1 MTLSG
6 KKIEQILA
14 LSKEGLSDNA
24 ISKKLKIDNHT
35 VNKYRTGQIIPKTKS
50 QSTQTLQQASA
61 FEHDSYFNDDSHGF
75 PKEHSQMREYK
86 KQSNNRF
93 TSHKERQ
100 EETHIPFSKWTVGGR
115 PVSEFL
121 RKPLDRPS
129 ETIRRPPVRTYGDF
143 IPVPP
148 IKKSEPQ
155 KLDIDD

>member
-1 MTLSG
+1 
-6 KKIEQILA
+6 
-14 LSKEGLSDNA
+14 
-24 ISKKLKIDNHT
+24 
-35 VNKYRTGQIIPKTKS
+35 
-50 QSTQTLQQASA
+50 
-61 FEHDSYFNDDSHGF
+61 
-75 PKEHSQMREYK
+75 MREYK

-155 KLDIDD
+155 KLDIDDQIFDIQKLIWEKNKARNKKMAIARIEGGIKQYEEGTKRTEEYRNEREQIQKNVESTRE